1 MDVQQQIRIFIGE
14 NFLFNRNGFNSGD
27 DASFLETGIINSLG
41 VMELVQFVEEQFG
54 IPVADED
61 VVPANFDSVNRLA
74 AFIEARKPVI
84 G

>member
-1 MDVQQQIRIFIGE
+1 MDTRQLIRSYIGE
-14 NFLFNRNGFNSGD
+14 NFLFSRNGFNLGD
-27 DASFLETGIINSLG
+27 DLSFLETGIVNSLG

-74 AFIEARKPVI
+74 AYIERRS
-84 G
+84 